1 MPEPSPPTAS
11 IVLAPDDPAGL
22 ARFCGALLEVQPL
35 PGWSTSHRRV
45 PWPAGGWLE
54 VYAPS
59 RQRPQPRQQG
69 RLAVYVQRRAGGSEA
84 LVMLKDWISAALS
97 LGASLLL
104 PPREETFG
112 AEAWLL
118 DPKGNRLLLLVMP

>member
-1 MPEPSPPTAS
+1 M
-11 IVLAPDDPAGL
+11 LAADDPAGL

-69 RLAVYVQRRAGGSEA
+69 RLAAYVQRRAGGTTASAVLEA
-84 LVMLKDWISAALS
+84 WISAALG
-97 LGASLLL
+97 LGASLLQPL
-104 PPREETFG
+104 RQESFG

-118 DPKGNRLLLLVMP
+118 DPEGNRLLLLVMP